1 MKLISRRNF
10 MKLAAGSA
18 IAISTANKIQAK
30 SIFSNLNTPRGGSDP
45 GPKDQI
51 RSQENPDIINPPLTD
66 KGTLPNLKF
75 SFSDSHIRNESG
87 GWTRQITQRELQVS
101 KTISGVN
108 MRLNA
113 GGIRELHWH
122 KEAEWAYMLYGNAQI
137 TAMDING
144 KYFIDNIKKGDLWY
158 FPPGI
163 PHSIQGIIP
172 DGCEFIL
179 AFDNGNFDEDS
190 TFVLSDWFK
199 HTPPE
204 ILSRNFTTSINIFNH
219 LPNPE
224 RKYIFKGS
232 KEIIK
237 NNLDKKYISK
247 NKFSYKLSQTNA
259 IKLKNGKIKIADT
272 SNFKISK
279 NISAALVEIKKGS
292 MRELHWH
299 PNNDE
304 WQYYIQGKAKMGV
317 FASSDTA
324 RTFDMQAGDV
334 GYIPFAM
341 GHYIENISDE
351 PLIFLEIFKS
361 SYYADISLKQW
372 LSLTPK
378 QLIQDHLNLN
388 QKFINSLNK
397 EKTPI
402 I

>member
-10 MKLAAGSA
+10 MKLAASGA
-18 IAISTANKIQAK
+18 IAISTTNKINAK
-30 SIFSNLNTPRGGSDP
+30 SLLSDLNTPRGGSDP
-45 GPKDQI
+45 GPHNELRD
-51 RSQENPDIINPPLTD
+51 QENPDIINPPLTD
-66 KGTLPNLKF
+66 KGTLPNLRF

-87 GWTRQITQRELQVS
+87 GWTRQITQRELTVS

-108 MRLNA
+108 MRLNT

-137 TAMDING
+137 TAMDTNG
-144 KYFIDNIKKGDLWY
+144 KFFIDNIKTDDLWY

-163 PHSIQGIIP
+163 PHSIQGLIP

-190 TFVLSDWFK
+190 TFLLSDWFK
-199 HTPPE
+199 HTPTD
-204 ILSRNFTTSINIFNH
+204 ILSKNFQISKKNFNI
-219 LPNPE
+219 LPKPE
-224 RKYIFKGS
+224 EKYIFQGTKN
-232 KEIIK
+232 KIK
-237 NNLDKKYISK
+237 YNINKKYISK
-247 NKFSYKLSQTNA
+247 KKFSYKMSVKKA
-259 IKLKNGKIKIADT
+259 IKFKKGKIKIADT

-279 NISAALVEIKKGS
+279 NISAALVELKKGAI
-292 MRELHWH
+292 RELHWH

-304 WQYYIQGKAKMGV
+304 WQYYIIGKAKMGV

-324 RTFDMQAGDV
+324 RTFDMKAGDV

-341 GHYIENISDE
+341 GHYIENIGNE
-351 PLIFLEIFKS
+351 TLKFLEIFKS

-372 LSLTPK
+372 LSLTPE

-388 QKFINSLNK
+388 SNFKKSLNK